1 MKRTVLLALYTSA
14 AFLPAPGFAEQAQI
28 SPATLQIASAVMPL
42 PPQFRADATVLGYT
56 AGTRGLVPLRSGKN
70 TFICLADDP
79 NEQRFHVACYH
90 NSLEPFMLRGR
101 ELRAQGVTNVDS
113 ARYAEIDA
121 GKLKM
126 PKGPSALY
134 SLTVPNGATPDANGE
149 VTGARAL
156 FVVYVP
162 FATAESTG
170 LATQA
175 VNNGP
180 WLMLPGTAKAH
191 IMFTPRM

>member
-1 MKRTVLLALYTSA
+1 MKQTILTACTCAVLFPVA
-14 AFLPAPGFAEQAQI
+14 LPAQEPNIAAA
-28 SPATLQIASAVMPL
+28 PVQIAAAVMPL
-42 PPQFRADATVLGYT
+42 PAQFRADATVFGYT
-56 AGTRGLVPLRSGKN
+56 PGTRGLVTLRAGQGAFN
-70 TFICLADDP
+70 CLADDP
-79 NEQRFHVACYH
+79 AEPRFHVACYH

-101 ELRAQGVTNVDS
+101 ELRAQGITNVDS
-113 ARYAEIDA
+113 VRYAEINA

-126 PKGPSALY
+126 PPGPAALY
-134 SLTVPNGATPDANGE
+134 SLTLASGGTPDANGE
-149 VTGARAL
+149 VAGARPL

-170 LATQA
+170 LPTQPA
-175 VNNGP
+175 GNGP